1 MPVIS
6 GNVIVCAACLMEKLR
21 STGAAAAKL
30 TFPAW
35 DARIVQVPVPTK
47 APFDADAL
55 QVVGVIE
62 VKATASPDELVAFS
76 AIGESDSGWSAM
88 ASKVIDCADFAIV
101 VLVVTSVAAR

>member
-1 MPVIS
+1 MIS
-6 GNVIVCAACLMEKLR
+6 GNVIVCAACLMKKLR

-30 TFPAW
+30 TFPGC

-47 APFDADAL
+47 APFDADTL
-55 QVVGVIE
+55 QVVVVIE
-62 VKATASPDELVAFS
+62 ANTTASPDELVAFS

-88 ASKVIDCADFAIV
+88 ASKVIDCTDFAIV